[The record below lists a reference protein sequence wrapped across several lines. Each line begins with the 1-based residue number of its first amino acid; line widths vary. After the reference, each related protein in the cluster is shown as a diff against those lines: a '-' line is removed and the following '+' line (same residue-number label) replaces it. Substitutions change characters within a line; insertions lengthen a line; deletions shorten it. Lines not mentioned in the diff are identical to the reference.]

1 MPLGHE
7 TTREI
12 GETRKCLTQISASG
26 VPQGTL
32 PLIKSVIISTSQ
44 LIFII
49 MSIPLYPLFFNSSS
63 DADLKPNMAM
73 FNPYPSST
81 KAVNKSSLVKS
92 NETTVSTRV
101 SKPIVSGRVTR
112 KRSHKPTRVAEAAI
126 KEIVFKQKTCK
137 AEIHPNEDYGIFDPS
152 RRLYEDETL
161 GKHTNAGK
169 QQFWYFIL
177 TLLMDSSKKDVISWT
192 GNGTEFIISSITTLI
207 SLWSTNQNL
216 EKKLQKDTILRNFR
230 ACYKRRIMIPVNA
243 QKLRFAFFTEPS
255 IHLGMTHDELANFIA
270 KNNMNAAATSQ
281 GMSFQMRPRSS
292 EVMSSN
298 SGMQGGGGGG
308 GAANAATNGQQ
319 PENETPARSQ
329 PPYTMHGVLHFI
341 QHEWSRYEMER
352 SKWEMERTEL
362 QARISFLQGER
373 RGQEN
378 LKSDLVRRI
387 KMLEYCLKQ
396 ERNKNYR
403 LTHNGEEPP
412 CYDEKEDDGAPDA
425 NAPLDV
431 DAYPLESANALGWK
445 QGRELLKKYLE
456 KCEQVLSWKAGQWP
470 ANGNKDDVLGALAN
484 KYKLG
489 GGGGQR
495 GGSDSS
501 SDHGGEMDGELKEVF
516 DEFNFLEKKES
527 SNPKEDW
534 HVSPSM
540 LDQLKAQY
548 KNEKQAKRQ
557 SSGSMSREDSEQGDL
572 LPRAPK
578 KARDNEMDMNGEE
591 TTDGIE
597 ESIERKG
604 KTSRNTN
611 ASCPNLTTT
620 NSVFLHSCLRSW
632 MMLVN
637 HAPDEQQQQQ
647 SMGGGASG
655 PATAPMKSARRAGE
669 YLDIN
674 DALGLPPDESA
685 VNIQDVTGDDQDDDV
700 SSTPQWATRAVLR
713 SHLDCVRVMQFH
725 PVEPVLFT
733 AGEDGTTKLW
743 NLDAKPLNA
752 KDAEKA
758 TAKNASNP
766 SELEPI
772 YTFRGHAGAVLSMD
786 ISPTGA
792 VDYGDRLFTGG
803 LDGTVCCWAV
813 PSTACDPYD
822 VYDPKVLRERLTGHT
837 DAVWAVAFHSSDN
850 RLVSASADGTI
861 KLWEPGN
868 FGEPL
873 LRTFSAPSPDAVPT
887 SVDFSSTEPQHL
899 LAAYTGQKAMIIDIE
914 TGAVVL
920 NFDFGEDAT
929 SGARI
934 TKILSHPTMP
944 ITIMAGDDRKI
955 RYFDNSNGAQLHC
968 AVAHV
973 EGISSL
979 AIDSNGLYLLSGSH
993 DGSLRLWNMEKR
1005 ICLKE
1010 IPAHR
1015 KKHDSAVNTVAMH
1028 PSRPLIGSGGADALA
1043 KVRCTLRS
1051 LDTGVVLN
1059 SRVTVSALLARCQ
1072 LSICH
1077 LGGMASFLSSL
1088 ISRDPRATFGYE
1100 IPTTAVATID
1110 GVQLGNSAKKA
1121 ETDAEGL
1128 SIFWAAPDCANLRVQ
1143 TQKLKTMRHPN
1154 ILTYV
1159 DSLEVDST
1167 LYLVTEQCKPL
1178 SVYMR
1183 DVDLT
1188 NEQRES
1194 VVAWGIYQ
1202 IMSCLKFL
1210 HGANISH
1217 ENVRRS
1223 IFVTTAGDWKMAG
1236 LHKATGFTSPRSD
1249 LNQLGLVL
1257 WELFNGF
1264 NEGMEKAEPPGKI
1277 PKKLHDLYKRIATP
1291 AAAKQTVA
1299 ELLRVSS
1306 MGWTVVVNIVP
1317 SRGYLGMLSRLFL
1330 QCFQRSGSN
1339 KMTIFPL

>member
-1 MPLGHE
+1 
-7 TTREI
+7 
-12 GETRKCLTQISASG
+12 
-26 VPQGTL
+26 
-32 PLIKSVIISTSQ
+32 
-44 LIFII
+44 
-49 MSIPLYPLFFNSSS
+49 
-63 DADLKPNMAM
+63 
-73 FNPYPSST
+73 
-81 KAVNKSSLVKS
+81 
-92 NETTVSTRV
+92 
-101 SKPIVSGRVTR
+101 
-112 KRSHKPTRVAEAAI
+112 
-126 KEIVFKQKTCK
+126 
-137 AEIHPNEDYGIFDPS
+137 
-152 RRLYEDETL
+152 
-161 GKHTNAGK
+161 
-169 QQFWYFIL
+169 
-177 TLLMDSSKKDVISWT
+177 
-192 GNGTEFIISSITTLI
+192 
-207 SLWSTNQNL
+207 
-216 EKKLQKDTILRNFR
+216 
-230 ACYKRRIMIPVNA
+230 
-243 QKLRFAFFTEPS
+243 
-255 IHLGMTHDELANFIA
+255 
-270 KNNMNAAATSQ
+270 
-281 GMSFQMRPRSS
+281 MRPRSS

-412 CYDEKEDDGAPDA
+412 CYDEKEEDGAPDA

-456 KCEQVLSWKAGQWP
+456 EIGYSETILDVRAFRFKNLLGTIPPGQWP
-470 ANGNKDDVLGALAN
+470 ANGNKDDVLGALAT

-501 SDHGGEMDGELKEVF
+501 SDHGGEMDGELKEVFDEFNLDRKSVF

-597 ESIERKG
+597 EAIERKG
-604 KTSRNTN
+604 KTTRNTN
-611 ASCPNLTTT
+611 ACHNLTIS
-620 NSVFLHSCLRSW
+620 NSIALHT
-632 MMLVN
+632 
-637 HAPDEQQQQQ
+637 DEHKQQQ

-655 PATAPMKSARRAGE
+655 PAAAPMKSARRAGE

-685 VNIQDVTGDDQDDDV
+685 VNIQDVAGDDQ
-700 SSTPQWATRAVLR
+700 Q
-713 SHLDCVRVMQFH
+713 
-725 PVEPVLFT
+725 LFT
-733 AGEDGTTKLW
+733 KLNIKRIKENYYSVASNPFQSGEDGTTKLW

-758 TAKNASNP
+758 AAKNASNP

-786 ISPTGA
+786 ISPTGDRLFTGGLDGTVCCWA
-792 VDYGDRLFTGG
+792 VPSTACDPYDVYGEDGTTKLWNLDAKPLNAKDAEKAAAKNASNPSELEPIYTFRGHAGAVLSMDISPTGDRLFTGG

-861 KLWEPGN
+861 KLWEP
-868 FGEPL
+868 
-873 LRTFSAPSPDAVPT
+873 
-887 SVDFSSTEPQHL
+887 
-899 LAAYTGQKAMIIDIE
+899 
-914 TGAVVL
+914 
-920 NFDFGEDAT
+920 DAT

-1010 IPAHR
+1010 FPAHR

-1043 KVRCTLRS
+1043 KVYTTESRHWSVFYRS
-1051 LDTGVVLN
+1051 SVL
-1059 SRVTVSALLARCQ
+1059 
-1072 LSICH
+1072 
-1077 LGGMASFLSSL
+1077 
-1088 ISRDPRATFGYE
+1088 
-1100 IPTTAVATID
+1100 
-1110 GVQLGNSAKKA
+1110 
-1121 ETDAEGL
+1121 
-1128 SIFWAAPDCANLRVQ
+1128 
-1143 TQKLKTMRHPN
+1143 
-1154 ILTYV
+1154 
-1159 DSLEVDST
+1159 
-1167 LYLVTEQCKPL
+1167 
-1178 SVYMR
+1178 
-1183 DVDLT
+1183 
-1188 NEQRES
+1188 
-1194 VVAWGIYQ
+1194 
-1202 IMSCLKFL
+1202 
-1210 HGANISH
+1210 
-1217 ENVRRS
+1217 
-1223 IFVTTAGDWKMAG
+1223 
-1236 LHKATGFTSPRSD
+1236 
-1249 LNQLGLVL
+1249 
-1257 WELFNGF
+1257 
-1264 NEGMEKAEPPGKI
+1264 
-1277 PKKLHDLYKRIATP
+1277 
-1291 AAAKQTVA
+1291 
-1299 ELLRVSS
+1299 
-1306 MGWTVVVNIVP
+1306 
-1317 SRGYLGMLSRLFL
+1317 
-1330 QCFQRSGSN
+1330 
-1339 KMTIFPL
+1339 

>member
-1 MPLGHE
+1 
-7 TTREI
+7 
-12 GETRKCLTQISASG
+12 
-26 VPQGTL
+26 
-32 PLIKSVIISTSQ
+32 
-44 LIFII
+44 
-49 MSIPLYPLFFNSSS
+49 
-63 DADLKPNMAM
+63 
-73 FNPYPSST
+73 
-81 KAVNKSSLVKS
+81 
-92 NETTVSTRV
+92 
-101 SKPIVSGRVTR
+101 
-112 KRSHKPTRVAEAAI
+112 
-126 KEIVFKQKTCK
+126 
-137 AEIHPNEDYGIFDPS
+137 
-152 RRLYEDETL
+152 
-161 GKHTNAGK
+161 
-169 QQFWYFIL
+169 
-177 TLLMDSSKKDVISWT
+177 
-192 GNGTEFIISSITTLI
+192 
-207 SLWSTNQNL
+207 
-216 EKKLQKDTILRNFR
+216 
-230 ACYKRRIMIPVNA
+230 
-243 QKLRFAFFTEPS
+243 
-255 IHLGMTHDELANFIA
+255 
-270 KNNMNAAATSQ
+270 
-281 GMSFQMRPRSS
+281 MRPRSS

-456 KCEQVLSWKAGQWP
+456 EIGYSETILDVRAFRFKNLLGTIPPGQWP

-578 KARDNEMDMNGEE
+578 KA
-591 TTDGIE
+591 
-597 ESIERKG
+597 
-604 KTSRNTN
+604 
-611 ASCPNLTTT
+611 
-620 NSVFLHSCLRSW
+620 
-632 MMLVN
+632 
-637 HAPDEQQQQQ
+637 DEQQQQQ

-786 ISPTGA
+786 ISPT
-792 VDYGDRLFTGG
+792 GDRLFTGG

-1043 KVRCTLRS
+1043 KVYT
-1051 LDTGVVLN
+1051 TE
-1059 SRVTVSALLARCQ
+1059 SRHWS
-1072 LSICH
+1072 
-1077 LGGMASFLSSL
+1077 
-1088 ISRDPRATFGYE
+1088 
-1100 IPTTAVATID
+1100 
-1110 GVQLGNSAKKA
+1110 
-1121 ETDAEGL
+1121 
-1128 SIFWAAPDCANLRVQ
+1128 
-1143 TQKLKTMRHPN
+1143 
-1154 ILTYV
+1154 
-1159 DSLEVDST
+1159 
-1167 LYLVTEQCKPL
+1167 
-1178 SVYMR
+1178 
-1183 DVDLT
+1183 
-1188 NEQRES
+1188 
-1194 VVAWGIYQ
+1194 
-1202 IMSCLKFL
+1202 
-1210 HGANISH
+1210 GA
-1217 ENVRRS
+1217 
-1223 IFVTTAGDWKMAG
+1223 
-1236 LHKATGFTSPRSD
+1236 
-1249 LNQLGLVL
+1249 Q
-1257 WELFNGF
+1257 
-1264 NEGMEKAEPPGKI
+1264 
-1277 PKKLHDLYKRIATP
+1277 
-1291 AAAKQTVA
+1291 
-1299 ELLRVSS
+1299 
-1306 MGWTVVVNIVP
+1306 
-1317 SRGYLGMLSRLFL
+1317 
-1330 QCFQRSGSN
+1330 
-1339 KMTIFPL
+1339 